1 MSMNISLKPNSLY
14 RYLGRTALLLL
25 FLLLIIEG
33 WRYGVKPSTSHREAI
48 VEQSLDS
55 ADNLFTQRQQNL
67 LNRTETLAVNLELL
81 LMQKQSLSRL
91 HSMIERF
98 PDFWSVTL
106 LKGNEVISWDGFAR
120 EDHSSASIDPEQ
132 SDPSIQI
139 QRRNNVLLLECTF
152 PFSVQDSSSS
162 TSYRLFTSYRIEQSN
177 PLPIGKETEYNMFES
192 SQTSSQYPVQ
202 FSLYSSL
209 PSDFL
214 QQKTL
219 ETLDGDSVGVVF
231 ATADTFDQTYE
242 EWESDTRFWRS
253 IFALVSFIFLATLLF
268 AVADYFGQWKGL
280 LLQVVLIATGWSI
293 FIITDFHHTWA
304 TSLLPESAG
313 SDITSSAKILS
324 NFALNSLF
332 ALLAAVTFAR
342 KLIVKIKELG
352 STSYFSTIGVAI
364 IVGLLNTIL
373 LLFVISESYQ
383 AAVASQI
390 SFLDLQIFPS
400 WSTFI
405 FYLSLGAFLL
415 ALTVLLT
422 ALNRFLFKYA
432 RRQRQL
438 SAAILFTS
446 FFPTLFFAQ
455 LFVPDWMVLN
465 WIFYLA
471 IGIFSVVFGLSLIY
485 ETYGGLISATS
496 YLRRIVVASFI
507 LALFGLPVVYQTY
520 LKNMEAQ
527 LWDKA
532 YEYSKVED
540 PLAENLTEK
549 ILNSLE
555 QEFRGITEDALQNS
569 RSAIQSRFT
578 QSFQQLLEPQW
589 QTYSFDLQLIE
600 PTGELV
606 ADYSTDLNSPNWV
619 NVYDVSRLSV
629 VTEIEQIN
637 RSSVRPIVQLP
648 QLINQEDYRIF
659 YRGWIP
665 VYGPTGENP
674 VAWILCSVYQERP
687 KFDKPI
693 RAVMASL
700 NENWTNS
707 YLMQEYQEGQVLRTA
722 IHGFENHFPKY
733 QQLQPD
739 LLNALE
745 DDTLVYITET
755 ESEYIYRTLMWRESE
770 QNIIKTSTTIAD
782 LRIVLFSYFR
792 FGFTLLL
799 VGCLFI
805 VAMKIFGW
813 KDFHVMGRNNQF
825 QDRILDSFL
834 LAILI
839 FLGLLIIASH
849 YAIKQQN
856 KEIVR
861 QELFDKLE
869 RLTNSAENSRNIYTI
884 PDTNTE
890 PNNEFALD
898 VITTQLNVDATYYE
912 DIWMT
917 ESTTPQIYQQYLLPS
932 AIPFTVYFDLFNEH
946 KREATSTV
954 TLAGQQ
960 LLIGFRSILNTESEP
975 VATIAIPTF
984 LHSPKYEQQLLDTTS
999 YLILIYLFVF
1009 GLFILASTLIS
1020 KQLARPLAFIQ
1031 RGLNKISEGNLNT
1044 TIPVKSDDE
1053 IGNLARAYNQMVFRL
1068 KQLQT
1073 ELAKAEREAAWKEM
1087 AQQVAHEIKNPLTP
1101 MKLNV
1106 QHLERQLA
1114 STDYNPE
1121 ELKARI
1127 KDIISNIIEQI
1138 QSLNSIASDFS
1149 KFAQPVEEDFST
1161 VNLNALLKSV
1171 SDLYQHDEDVRIIND
1186 LPKNEIT
1193 VQGAEDELKRVII
1206 NMVKN
1211 AYEAIPE
1218 EGRIVLRLF
1227 QKQQHAFIEI
1237 EDTGSGIREEDKPD
1251 IFVPN
1256 FSTKS
1261 SGTGLGLAI
1270 CKKVVEA
1277 HHGSI
1282 SFASVEGEGTT
1293 FIIKLPL
1300 NTLKV
1305 DSG

>member
-1 MSMNISLKPNSLY
+1 MNFSLKPNRLY
-14 RYLGRTALLLL
+14 HYLGRTAFLLL
-25 FLLLIIEG
+25 FLLLLLEG
-33 WRYGVKPSTSHREAI
+33 WRYGVKPSTSNRQAT

-55 ADNLFTQRQQNL
+55 AVRLFTERQQNL
-67 LNRTETLAVNLELL
+67 LNRTETLAINLELL
-81 LMQKQSLSRL
+81 LMREQSFSRL
-91 HSMIERF
+91 YSMIERF

-106 LKGNEVISWDGFAR
+106 LEDGEPIVWNRFAR
-120 EDHSSASIDPEQ
+120 QTHISSSGDNEQ
-132 SDPSIQI
+132 TDPSIQI

-162 TSYRLFTSYRIEQSN
+162 TSYKLFTSYRIEQSN
-177 PLPIGKETEYNMFES
+177 PLPIGKEAEYNMFVS

-202 FSLYSSL
+202 FSIYSSV
-209 PSDFL
+209 PSNFL
-214 QQKTL
+214 QQRTL
-219 ETLDGDSVGVVF
+219 ETLAGDSVGMVY

-253 IFALVSFIFLATLLF
+253 IFALVSFIFLAALLF
-268 AVADYFGQWKGL
+268 AVADYYGQWQSL
-280 LLQVVLIATGWSI
+280 LLQIIPIGIGWGI

-304 TSLLPESAG
+304 VSLLPENAG
-313 SDITSSAKILS
+313 PDLISTAKTLS

-332 ALLAAVTFAR
+332 ALMIAVTFAR
-342 KLIVKIKELG
+342 KLVNRIKELG
-352 STSYFSTIGVAI
+352 STSYFSTIGITVLI
-364 IVGLLNTIL
+364 GLLNTLL

-383 AAVASQI
+383 GAVESQI
-390 SFLDLQIFPS
+390 AFLDLQIFPS
-400 WSTFI
+400 WNTFI
-405 FYLSLGAFLL
+405 FYLSLGTFLL
-415 ALTVLLT
+415 ALVVLLT

-432 RRQRQL
+432 RHQRQL
-438 SAAILFTS
+438 SAAILFTA
-446 FFPTLFFAQ
+446 FLLTLFIAQ

-465 WIFYLA
+465 WIFYLS
-471 IGIFSVVFGLSLIY
+471 IGIFAVIFGLSLIY
-485 ETYGGLISATS
+485 ETYGDIIDATS
-496 YLRRIVVASFI
+496 YLRRIVVTSFI
-507 LALFGLPVVYQTY
+507 LALFGLPVLYQTY
-520 LKNMEAQ
+520 LANMEAQ

-532 YEYSKVED
+532 NEYSKVED
-540 PLAENLTEK
+540 SLAEDLTEK

-555 QEFRGITEDALQNS
+555 QEFRGISQVALQDS
-569 RSAIQSRFT
+569 QSAIQSRFT
-578 QSFQQLLEPQW
+578 QSFRGLLEPHW
-589 QTYSFDLQLIE
+589 QTYSFDLQLIK
-600 PTGELV
+600 PNGDLV

-619 NVYDVSRLSV
+619 NVHDVSRLSV
-629 VTEIEQIN
+629 ATEMEQIN

-665 VYGPTGENP
+665 IFGPTGENP

-707 YLMQEYQEGQVLRTA
+707 YLMQEFQDGQALRTA
-722 IHGFENHFPKY
+722 LHGFENHFPKY
-733 QQLQPD
+733 QQLQPH
-739 LLNALE
+739 LSNALE
-745 DDTLVYITET
+745 NDTLTYITEI
-755 ESEYIYRTLMWRESE
+755 EANYIYRTLLWEKADN
-770 QNIIKTSTTIAD
+770 NIIKTSTTIAD
-782 LRIVLFSYFR
+782 PRIILFSYFR

-799 VGCLFI
+799 AGCFLI
-805 VAMKIFGW
+805 LMVKLIKW
-813 KDFHVMGRNNQF
+813 KDFYLMGRNNKF
-825 QDRILDSFL
+825 KDRILDSFL

-856 KEIVR
+856 TDIVR

-869 RLTNSAENSRNIYTI
+869 RLTNSAENSRGT
-884 PDTNTE
+884 DTGSGSNTD
-890 PNNEFALD
+890 FALD
-898 VITTQLNVDATYYE
+898 LITTQLNVDATYYE

-932 AIPFTVYFDLFNEH
+932 AIPFTVYSELFNEH
-946 KREATSTV
+946 KRETTSAV
-954 TLAGQQ
+954 NLAGQQ
-960 LLIGFRSILNTESEP
+960 LLIGFRSILNPENEP

-984 LHSPKYEQQLLDTTS
+984 LNSPKYEQQLLDTTS

-1020 KQLARPLAFIQ
+1020 NQLARPLAFIQ

-1127 KDIISNIIEQI
+1127 KEIISNIIEQI

-1149 KFAQPVEEDFST
+1149 KFAQPVEEEFST
-1161 VNLNALLKSV
+1161 VNLNRLLKSV
-1171 SDLYQHDEDVRIIND
+1171 SDLYQHDEDVKIINN
-1186 LPKNEIT
+1186 LPRNEIT

-1218 EGRIVLRLF
+1218 EGKIVLRLF

-1237 EDTGSGIREEDKPD
+1237 EDTGSGIREEDKPN
-1251 IFVPN
+1251 IFVPS

-1300 NTLKV
+1300 NNT
-1305 DSG
+1305 